1 MSVSKESAESALEI
15 KSQADDIVGRGLPSS
30 CYTLAGMPY
39 SSSYIMEIYRSWGE
53 PHPSLFV
60 GGVGANNS
68 VGRSGIKS
76 PLSSPDQPVCFTGP
90 HGGFVNGGGG
100 GGDGSF
106 GSCSTSSS
114 GPGSNNCSSG
124 NGIASR
130 SKSASETGAGILTGI
145 QVLGGTP
152 PHSLLFLA
160 HPHNHQQQAN
170 GQRQQ
175 QQQHAPQPMMS
186 TPLPPLP
193 PPSAAQWLHP
203 GSSPHPP
210 GQVFFREPGWHS
222 GSPSPKP
229 AEHVFSIHRSS
240 SDPEAPEAGGGSCT
254 GGRGPGGCEPV
265 SGGST
270 CSSPTAA
277 VSPRSLRE
285 THYCAVCSD
294 LASGYH
300 YGVWS
305 CEGCKAFF
313 KRSIQGKTN
322 YICPATN
329 QCTIDKNRRKSCQA
343 CRLRKCH
350 EVGMVRDACRRDRRG
365 GGGALRGP
373 AGAAARNP
381 AQNPP
386 NHKRSCSET
395 DSATG
400 RPSPAPAA
408 ASPEAPECKRNPS
421 EPPAVNQMLTSLM
434 EAEPPKVL
442 SLQESKQP
450 FSEASLM
457 NVLTNLADRELVHMI
472 AWAKKIPGFMDINL
486 EDQVQLLESCWL
498 EVLMVGLIW
507 RSMTHPGKLVFA
519 ADLVLE
525 RDDGCC
531 VEGIVDIF
539 DLLLRTASQFI
550 ELSVTLEE
558 FICLKAMVLL
568 NSSLFPVLPPPSAP
582 PPTSISQPIPMLS
595 GMGPAALA
603 TATATAAAT
612 DTTSP
617 SVSAQATATAITTPH
632 PADPCSMSI
641 ADVASTLP
649 QMSPGQAVYSL
660 EGRRSEQGSGS
671 SSSSS
676 SEKVRRILDGV
687 TDALAWHMA
696 QSDIPVMERPRRL
709 VCLLLLLSHIRFIGN
724 KGIQHLYNIKRK
736 NVVPLYDLLLE
747 MLDANVLSEHSAC
760 SKISQATGTQD
771 TGSGG
776 GGGGSQC
783 KAMENSRNSVKSPA
797 LQSNDEPPSAKIRM
811 TMGSEQPFDALG

>member
-1 MSVSKESAESALEI
+1 AAGGAASGGAASAA
-15 KSQADDIVGRGLPSS
+15 
-30 CYTLAGMPY
+30 
-39 SSSYIMEIYRSWGE
+39 
-53 PHPSLFV
+53 
-60 GGVGANNS
+60 
-68 VGRSGIKS
+68 
-76 PLSSPDQPVCFTGP
+76 
-90 HGGFVNGGGG
+90 GGG
-100 GGDGSF
+100 GGD
-106 GSCSTSSS
+106 
-114 GPGSNNCSSG
+114 
-124 NGIASR
+124 
-130 SKSASETGAGILTGI
+130 ETGCWAVQSPART
-145 QVLGGTP
+145 
-152 PHSLLFLA
+152 
-160 HPHNHQQQAN
+160 QAN

-240 SDPEAPEAGGGSCT
+240 SDPEVPEAGGGGSCT

-381 AQNPP
+381 TQNPP
-386 NHKRSCSET
+386 SHKRSCSES

-408 ASPEAPECKRNPS
+408 ASPEAPECKRNPA
-421 EPPAVNQMLTSLM
+421 ELPAVNQMLTSLM

-539 DLLLRTASQFI
+539 DLLLRTTSQFI

-603 TATATAAAT
+603 AATATAAAT
-612 DTTSP
+612 DTASP

-632 PADPCSMSI
+632 PADPCSVSI
-641 ADVASTLP
+641 ADGASALP
-649 QMSPGQAVYSL
+649 QMSPGLADYSL
-660 EGRRSEQGSGS
+660 AGRRSEQGSG

-747 MLDANVLSEHSAC
+747 MLDANVVSEHSAC
-760 SKISQATGTQD
+760 SKISQTAGKQD
-771 TGSGG
+771 TGSGDSGGG

-797 LQSNDEPPSAKIRM
+797 LQSNDEPPSAKMRM

>member
-60 GGVGANNS
+60 GGVGTSNS

-76 PLSSPDQPVCFTGP
+76 PLSSPDQPVCLTGP

-130 SKSASETGAGILTGI
+130 SKSASGTGAGILTGI

-160 HPHNHQQQAN
+160 HPHNHHQQAN

-175 QQQHAPQPMMS
+175 QQHVPQPMMS
-186 TPLPPLP
+186 TQLPPLP

-240 SDPEAPEAGGGSCT
+240 SDPEAPEAGGGSCA

-373 AGAAARNP
+373 AGAAVRNP
-381 AQNPP
+381 TQNPP

-395 DSATG
+395 DSVTG

-408 ASPEAPECKRNPS
+408 ASPEAPECKRNLV

-434 EAEPPKVL
+434 EAEPPEVL

-472 AWAKKIPGFMDINL
+472 AWAKKIPGFMDISL

-568 NSSLFPVLPPPSAP
+568 NSS
-582 PPTSISQPIPMLS
+582 
-595 GMGPAALA
+595 
-603 TATATAAAT
+603 
-612 DTTSP
+612 
-617 SVSAQATATAITTPH
+617 
-632 PADPCSMSI
+632 
-641 ADVASTLP
+641 
-649 QMSPGQAVYSL
+649 QAVYSL
-660 EGRRSEQGSGS
+660 AGRRIEQGSG
-671 SSSSS
+671 SS

-760 SKISQATGTQD
+760 SKTSQAAGTQD

-783 KAMENSRNSVKSPA
+783 KAMENSRNSIKSPA

>member
-1 MSVSKESAESALEI
+1 
-15 KSQADDIVGRGLPSS
+15 
-30 CYTLAGMPY
+30 
-39 SSSYIMEIYRSWGE
+39 
-53 PHPSLFV
+53 
-60 GGVGANNS
+60 
-68 VGRSGIKS
+68 
-76 PLSSPDQPVCFTGP
+76 
-90 HGGFVNGGGG
+90 
-100 GGDGSF
+100 
-106 GSCSTSSS
+106 
-114 GPGSNNCSSG
+114 
-124 NGIASR
+124 
-130 SKSASETGAGILTGI
+130 
-145 QVLGGTP
+145 
-152 PHSLLFLA
+152 
-160 HPHNHQQQAN
+160 
-170 GQRQQ
+170 
-175 QQQHAPQPMMS
+175 MMS

-676 SEKVRRILDGV
+676 SSEKVRRILDGV

-776 GGGGSQC
+776 GGGGGSQC

>member
-60 GGVGANNS
+60 GGVGTSNS

-76 PLSSPDQPVCFTGP
+76 PLSSPDQPVCLTGP

-130 SKSASETGAGILTGI
+130 SKSASGTGAGILTGI

-160 HPHNHQQQAN
+160 HPHNHHQQGN

-175 QQQHAPQPMMS
+175 QQQQHVPQPMMS
-186 TPLPPLP
+186 TQLPPLP

-240 SDPEAPEAGGGSCT
+240 SDPEAPEAGGGSCA

-373 AGAAARNP
+373 AGAAVRNP
-381 AQNPP
+381 TQNPP

-395 DSATG
+395 DSVTG

-408 ASPEAPECKRNPS
+408 ASPEAPECKRNLV

-434 EAEPPKVL
+434 EAEPPEVL

-472 AWAKKIPGFMDINL
+472 AWAKKIPGFMDISL

-568 NSSLFPVLPPPSAP
+568 NSS
-582 PPTSISQPIPMLS
+582 
-595 GMGPAALA
+595 
-603 TATATAAAT
+603 
-612 DTTSP
+612 
-617 SVSAQATATAITTPH
+617 
-632 PADPCSMSI
+632 
-641 ADVASTLP
+641 
-649 QMSPGQAVYSL
+649 QAVYSL
-660 EGRRSEQGSGS
+660 AGRRIEQGSG
-671 SSSSS
+671 SS

-760 SKISQATGTQD
+760 SKTSQAAGTQD

-783 KAMENSRNSVKSPA
+783 KAMENSRNSIKSPA